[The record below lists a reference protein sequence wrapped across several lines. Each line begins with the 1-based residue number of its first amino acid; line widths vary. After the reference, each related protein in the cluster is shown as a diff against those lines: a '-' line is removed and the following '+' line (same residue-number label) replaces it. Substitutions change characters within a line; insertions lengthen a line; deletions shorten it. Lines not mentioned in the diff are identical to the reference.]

1 MLSLKILN
9 IKILPILILILCLVS
24 IGSEITFLNKIFW
37 ITLVF
42 ISYFLLKFNFKF
54 KNLLIGG
61 YALIAIYIQL
71 RFDQFVF
78 SEEFFLNCLAILIIA
93 KYSELL
99 TKNNQLSFSMI
110 SMIIAVASLI
120 KGQDLLSSIT
130 SLTIIISSVVYM
142 YLLQQKE
149 LMDFNLK
156 NIFKYLAFGFSIF
169 PIIIIFYLVFPRAD
183 INFRIF
189 DPSASSLGI
198 PDNINL
204 GSFREFSNS
213 EEPVFTLINKNYKK
227 DQLYFRVKVF
237 DYMEKNRSWRPT
249 SNIYMYNTF
258 KNHTKVYK
266 GQNLGE
272 TYEIILEPHKG
283 KWIPSLDNSKL
294 KTIDSKIEENLFN
307 QTYTIK
313 NLIDRK
319 KKIEFFR
326 YNNNQEIYDRLIDYY
341 TLLPNTISKDLVDWS
356 TKNKKNKTDK
366 EYLNTIIKTFANGS
380 YFYNLSPKNLS
391 GNNYADFFFKSK
403 EGYCEYF
410 AGTFVL
416 LARLGGIPSRIVSG
430 YLGGDL
436 NDIGDFYVFRQK
448 DTHAWAEVWF
458 EEEGWVRVDPTK
470 YIPQE
475 NVRNTLNDLFNYKKN
490 TSDSPIRLK
499 IFKYVGYY
507 LNYTDFVWTQH
518 LLSYDNAQRKS
529 FIKDLTN
536 FTFSKTF
543 YWIFIPIL
551 SILFVRFL
559 FLFNKKKFIK
569 LVINFVIWRLRK
581 KYNLL
586 YSDTHQQI
594 LNKLSV
600 REQNKYKNLFEIFEI
615 VKYSNNEIR
624 YSLIFK
630 SLILKLFRYY
640 LPL

>member
-1 MLSLKILN
+1 MLNLKISN
-9 IKILPILILILCLVS
+9 TKILPISILILCLFS

-37 ITLVF
+37 MSLVF
-42 ISYFLLKFNFKF
+42 ISYLLLKFNFNF
-54 KNLLIGG
+54 KNLFVGS

-93 KYSELL
+93 KYSEIL

-130 SLTIIISSVVYM
+130 SFTIIILSVVYM
-142 YLLQQKE
+142 YLVQQKE
-149 LMDFNLK
+149 VMDFNLK
-156 NIFKYLAFGFSIF
+156 NILKYLGFGFSIF
-169 PIIIIFYLVFPRAD
+169 PIIIIFYLIFPRAD
-183 INFRIF
+183 INFKIF
-189 DPSASSLGI
+189 DPSVSSLGI

-258 KNHTKVYK
+258 KNHTKVNT

-272 TYEIILEPHKG
+272 TYEIILEPYKG
-283 KWIPSLDNSKL
+283 KWIPTLANSKL
-294 KTIDSKIEENLFN
+294 KTIDNEIDENLFN
-307 QTYTIK
+307 QTFSIK

-319 KKIEFFR
+319 KKLEFFK
-326 YNNNQEIYDRLIDYY
+326 YKNNQEIYDRLKDYY
-341 TLLPNTISKDLVDWS
+341 TLLPNTISKDLVSWAIE
-356 TKNKKNKTDK
+356 NKKDKTD
-366 EYLNTIIKTFANGS
+366 EQYLNTIIKTFADGS

-391 GNNYADFFFKSK
+391 GNSYADFFFNSK

-436 NDIGDFYVFRQK
+436 NNIGDFYVFRQK
-448 DTHAWAEVWF
+448 DAHAWAEVWF
-458 EEEGWVRVDPTK
+458 EREGWVKVDPTK

-475 NVRNTLNDLFNYKKN
+475 NIRNTLNNLFNYKKN
-490 TSDSPIRLK
+490 TSDSSISLK

-507 LNYTDFVWTQH
+507 LNYTDFIWTQH
-518 LLSYDNAQRKS
+518 LLSYDNNQRKS
-529 FIKDLTN
+529 FINNLIN
-536 FTFSKTF
+536 FKFSKSLF
-543 YWIFIPIL
+543 WIFIPI
-551 SILFVRFL
+551 SFFIIVRFL
-559 FLFNKKKFIK
+559 FLLNKKNFIK
-569 LVINFVIWRLRK
+569 LVINFTIWRLRK
-581 KYNLL
+581 KRKLL

-594 LNKLSV
+594 LNKFSLK
-600 REQNKYKNLFEIFEI
+600 EKNKYQYLFKTFEII
-615 VKYSNNEIR
+615 KYSNKKIE

-630 SLILKLFRYY
+630 SLI
-640 LPL
+640 

>member
-9 IKILPILILILCLVS
+9 IKNLPILILILCLVS
-24 IGSEITFLNKIFW
+24 IGGDITFLNKIFW
-37 ITLVF
+37 IALVF

-54 KNLLIGG
+54 KNLIIGI

-120 KGQDLLSSIT
+120 KGQDLFSSIT
-130 SLTIIISSVVYM
+130 SLTIIILSVVYM
-142 YLLQQKE
+142 YLVQQKE

-237 DYMEKNRSWRPT
+237 DYMEKDRSWRPT

-283 KWIPSLDNSKL
+283 KWIPSLANSKL

-319 KKIEFFR
+319 KKIEFFM
-326 YNNNQEIYDRLIDYY
+326 YNNNQEIYDRLKNYY

-356 TKNKKNKTDK
+356 SKNKKNKSDN

-448 DTHAWAEVWF
+448 DTHAWAEVWL

-490 TSDSPIRLK
+490 ISDSSIRLK

-536 FTFSKTF
+536 FTFSKTL

-600 REQNKYKNLFEIFEI
+600 REQHKYKNLFEIFEI
-615 VKYSNNEIR
+615 VKYSNNEIK

-630 SLILKLFRYY
+630 SLI
-640 LPL
+640 

>member
-9 IKILPILILILCLVS
+9 IKNLPILILILCLVS

-120 KGQDLLSSIT
+120 KGQDLFSSIT
-130 SLTIIISSVVYM
+130 SLTIIILSVVYM
-142 YLLQQKE
+142 YLVQQKE

-156 NIFKYLAFGFSIF
+156 NIFKYLAFSFSIF

-630 SLILKLFRYY
+630 SLI
-640 LPL
+640 

>member
-9 IKILPILILILCLVS
+9 IKNLPILILILCLVS
-24 IGSEITFLNKIFW
+24 IGTEITFLNKIFW

-120 KGQDLLSSIT
+120 NGQDLLSSIT
-130 SLTIIISSVVYM
+130 SLTIIILSIIYM
-142 YLLQQKE
+142 YLVQQKE

-283 KWIPSLDNSKL
+283 KWIPSLANSKL

-326 YNNNQEIYDRLIDYY
+326 YKNNQEIYDRLIDYY

-490 TSDSPIRLK
+490 TSDSSIRLK

-630 SLILKLFRYY
+630 SLI
-640 LPL
+640 

>member
-9 IKILPILILILCLVS
+9 IKNLPILILILCLVS

-120 KGQDLLSSIT
+120 KGQDLFSSIN
-130 SLTIIISSVVYM
+130 SLTIIILSVVYM
-142 YLLQQKE
+142 YLVQQKE

-283 KWIPSLDNSKL
+283 KWIPSFDNSKL

-630 SLILKLFRYY
+630 SLI
-640 LPL
+640 

>member
-1 MLSLKILN
+1 MLNRKISN
-9 IKILPILILILCLVS
+9 TKILPISILILCLFS

-37 ITLVF
+37 MSLVF
-42 ISYFLLKFNFKF
+42 ISYLLLKFNFNF
-54 KNLLIGG
+54 KNLFVGS
-61 YALIAIYIQL
+61 YALIAVYIQL

-93 KYSELL
+93 KYSEIL

-130 SLTIIISSVVYM
+130 SFTIIILSVVYM
-142 YLLQQKE
+142 YLVQQKE
-149 LMDFNLK
+149 VMDFNLK
-156 NIFKYLAFGFSIF
+156 NILKYLGFGFSIF
-169 PIIIIFYLVFPRAD
+169 PIIIIFYLIFPRAD
-183 INFRIF
+183 INFKIF
-189 DPSASSLGI
+189 DPSVSSLGI

-258 KNHTKVYK
+258 KNHTKVNT

-272 TYEIILEPHKG
+272 TYEIILEPYKG
-283 KWIPSLDNSKL
+283 KWIPTLANSKL
-294 KTIDSKIEENLFN
+294 KTIDNEIDENLFN
-307 QTYTIK
+307 QTFSIK

-319 KKIEFFR
+319 KKLEFFK
-326 YNNNQEIYDRLIDYY
+326 YKNNQEIYDRLKDYY
-341 TLLPNTISKDLVDWS
+341 TLLPNTISKDLVSWAIE
-356 TKNKKNKTDK
+356 NKKDKTD
-366 EYLNTIIKTFANGS
+366 EQYLNTIIKTFADGS

-391 GNNYADFFFKSK
+391 GNSYADFFFNSK

-436 NDIGDFYVFRQK
+436 NNIGDFYVFRQK
-448 DTHAWAEVWF
+448 DAHAWAEVWF
-458 EEEGWVRVDPTK
+458 EREGWVKVDPTK

-490 TSDSPIRLK
+490 TSDSSISLK

-507 LNYTDFVWTQH
+507 LNYTDFIWTQH
-518 LLSYDNAQRKS
+518 LLSYDNNQRKS
-529 FIKDLTN
+529 FINNLIN
-536 FTFSKTF
+536 FKFSKSLF
-543 YWIFIPIL
+543 WIFIPI
-551 SILFVRFL
+551 SFFIIVRFL
-559 FLFNKKKFIK
+559 FLLNKKNFIK
-569 LVINFVIWRLRK
+569 LVINFTIWRLRK
-581 KYNLL
+581 KRKLL

-594 LNKLSV
+594 LNKFSLK
-600 REQNKYKNLFEIFEI
+600 EKNKYQYLFKTFEII
-615 VKYSNNEIR
+615 KYSNKKIE

-630 SLILKLFRYY
+630 SLI
-640 LPL
+640 

>member
-1 MLSLKILN
+1 MLSLKISN
-9 IKILPILILILCLVS
+9 IKNLPILILILCLVS
-24 IGSEITFLNKIFW
+24 IGSEISYFNKIYW
-37 ITLVF
+37 ISLIF
-42 ISYFLLKFNFKF
+42 ISYFLLKLNFKF
-54 KNLLIGG
+54 KNLFIGS

-71 RFDQFVF
+71 RFNQFIF

-120 KGQDLLSSIT
+120 NGQDLLSSLT
-130 SLTIIISSVVYM
+130 SLTIIILSVVYM
-142 YLLQQKE
+142 YLVQQKE
-149 LMDFNLK
+149 VMDFSLK
-156 NIFKYLAFGFSIF
+156 NIFKYLGFGFSIF
-169 PIIIIFYLVFPRAD
+169 PIIIIFYLIFPRAD

-213 EEPVFTLINKNYKK
+213 EEPVFTLINKNYKQ

-258 KNHTKVYK
+258 KNHTKIKK

-283 KWIPSLDNSKL
+283 KWIPTLANSKL
-294 KTIDSKIEENLFN
+294 KTIDNRIEENLFN
-307 QTYTIK
+307 QTFSNK
-313 NLIDRK
+313 NTIDRK
-319 KKIEFFR
+319 IKLEFLKYR
-326 YNNNQEIYDRLIDYY
+326 NNQEIYDRLKDYY
-341 TLLPNTISKDLVDWS
+341 TLLPNTISKDLVNWAIE
-356 TKNKKNKTDK
+356 NKKNRTDK
-366 EYLNTIIKTFANGS
+366 QYLNTIINTFADGS
-380 YFYNLSPKNLS
+380 YFYNLSPKILS
-391 GNNYADFFFKSK
+391 GNSYADFFFNSK

-436 NDIGDFYVFRQK
+436 NDIGDFYVFRQQ
-448 DTHAWAEVWF
+448 DAHAWAEVWF
-458 EEEGWVRVDPTK
+458 EKEGWVRVDPTK

-490 TSDSPIRLK
+490 SSDYSISLK
-499 IFKYVGYY
+499 FFKYVGYY

-518 LLSYDNAQRKS
+518 LLSYDNNQRKS

-536 FTFSKTF
+536 FKFSKTLF
-543 YWIFIPIL
+543 WIFFPIL
-551 SILFVRFL
+551 LVIFVRFL
-559 FLFNKKKFIK
+559 FLFDKKTLVK
-569 LVINFVIWRLRK
+569 LAINFTIWRLRK
-581 KYNLL
+581 KRNLL

-594 LNKLSV
+594 LNKFSIK
-600 REQNKYKNLFEIFEI
+600 EKNKYQNLFKIFEI
-615 VKYSNNEIR
+615 IKYSNKKIQ
-624 YSLIFK
+624 YSLVFK
-630 SLILKLFRYY
+630 SLI
-640 LPL
+640 

>member
-1 MLSLKILN
+1 MLSLKISN
-9 IKILPILILILCLVS
+9 IKNLPILILILCLVS
-24 IGSEITFLNKIFW
+24 IGSEISFFNKIYW
-37 ITLVF
+37 IFLIL
-42 ISYFLLKFNFKF
+42 ISFFLLKLNFKF
-54 KNLLIGG
+54 KNLFIGS

-71 RFDQFVF
+71 RFNQFVF

-120 KGQDLLSSIT
+120 KGQDLLSSLT
-130 SLTIIISSVVYM
+130 SLTIIILSVVYM
-142 YLLQQKE
+142 YLVQQKE
-149 LMDFNLK
+149 VMDFNLK
-156 NIFKYLAFGFSIF
+156 NIFKYLGFGFSIF
-169 PIIIIFYLVFPRAD
+169 PIIIIFYLIFPRAD

-204 GSFREFSNS
+204 GSFKEFSNS

-258 KNHTKVYK
+258 KNHTKINK
-266 GQNLGE
+266 GKNLGE

-283 KWIPSLDNSKL
+283 KWIPTLANSKI
-294 KTIDSKIEENLFN
+294 KTIDNRIEENLFN
-307 QTYTIK
+307 QTFSNK
-313 NLIDRK
+313 NTIDRK
-319 KKIEFFR
+319 IKLEFLK
-326 YNNNQEIYDRLIDYY
+326 YKNNQEIYDRLKDYY
-341 TLLPNTISKDLVDWS
+341 TLLPNSISKDLVDWAIE
-356 TKNKKNKTDK
+356 NKKNKTDK
-366 EYLNTIIKTFANGS
+366 QYLNTIIKTFADGS
-380 YFYNLSPKNLS
+380 YYYNLSPKNVS
-391 GNNYADFFFKSK
+391 GNSYADFFFNSK

-436 NDIGDFYVFRQK
+436 NDIGNFYVFRQQ
-448 DTHAWAEVWF
+448 DAHAWAEVWF
-458 EEEGWVRVDPTK
+458 EKEGWVRVDPTK

-475 NVRNTLNDLFNYKKN
+475 NVRNTLNDIFNYKKN
-490 TSDSPIRLK
+490 SSDYSISLK
-499 IFKYVGYY
+499 FFKYVGYY

-518 LLSYDNAQRKS
+518 LLSYDNNQRKS

-536 FTFSKTF
+536 FKFSKTLF
-543 YWIFIPIL
+543 WIFFPIL
-551 SILFVRFL
+551 LIIFVRFL

-569 LVINFVIWRLRK
+569 LVINFIIWRLRK
-581 KYNLL
+581 KRNLL

-594 LNKLSV
+594 LNKFSTK
-600 REQNKYKNLFEIFEI
+600 EKNKYQNLFKIFEI
-615 VKYSNNEIR
+615 IKYSNKKN
-624 YSLIFK
+624 
-630 SLILKLFRYY
+630 
-640 LPL
+640 

>member
-1 MLSLKILN
+1 MLNLKILN
-9 IKILPILILILCLVS
+9 IKNLPILILILCLVS

-61 YALIAIYIQL
+61 YALIGIYIQL
-71 RFDQFVF
+71 RFDQFIF

-130 SLTIIISSVVYM
+130 SLTIIILSVVYM
-142 YLLQQKE
+142 YLVQQKE

-448 DTHAWAEVWF
+448 DAHAWAEVWF

-490 TSDSPIRLK
+490 TSDSSIRLK

-518 LLSYDNAQRKS
+518 LLSYDNDQRKS

-536 FTFSKTF
+536 FTFSKTL

-551 SILFVRFL
+551 SFLFVRFL

-630 SLILKLFRYY
+630 SLI
-640 LPL
+640 

>member
-1 MLSLKILN
+1 MLNLKISN
-9 IKILPILILILCLVS
+9 TKILPISILILCLFS

-37 ITLVF
+37 MSLVF
-42 ISYFLLKFNFKF
+42 ISYLLLKFNFNF
-54 KNLLIGG
+54 KNLFVGS
-61 YALIAIYIQL
+61 YALIAVYIQL

-93 KYSELL
+93 KYSEIL

-130 SLTIIISSVVYM
+130 SFTIIILSVVYM
-142 YLLQQKE
+142 YLVQQKE
-149 LMDFNLK
+149 VMDFNLK
-156 NIFKYLAFGFSIF
+156 NILKYLGFGFSIF
-169 PIIIIFYLVFPRAD
+169 PIIIIFYLIFPRAD
-183 INFRIF
+183 INFKIF
-189 DPSASSLGI
+189 DPSVSSLGI

-258 KNHTKVYK
+258 KNHTKVNT

-272 TYEIILEPHKG
+272 TYEIILEPYKG
-283 KWIPSLDNSKL
+283 KWIPTLANSKL
-294 KTIDSKIEENLFN
+294 KTIDNEIYENLFN
-307 QTYTIK
+307 QTFSIK

-319 KKIEFFR
+319 KKLEFFK
-326 YNNNQEIYDRLIDYY
+326 YKNNQEIYDRLKDYY
-341 TLLPNTISKDLVDWS
+341 TLLPNTISKDLVSWAIE
-356 TKNKKNKTDK
+356 NKKDKTD
-366 EYLNTIIKTFANGS
+366 EQYLNTIIKTFADGS

-391 GNNYADFFFKSK
+391 GNSYADFFFNSK

-436 NDIGDFYVFRQK
+436 NNIGDFYVFRQK
-448 DTHAWAEVWF
+448 DAHAWAEVWF
-458 EEEGWVRVDPTK
+458 EREGWVKVDPTK

-490 TSDSPIRLK
+490 TSDSSISLK

-507 LNYTDFVWTQH
+507 LNYTDFIWTQH
-518 LLSYDNAQRKS
+518 LLSYDNNQRKS
-529 FIKDLTN
+529 FINNLIN
-536 FTFSKTF
+536 FKFSKSLF
-543 YWIFIPIL
+543 WIFIPI
-551 SILFVRFL
+551 SFFIIVRFL
-559 FLFNKKKFIK
+559 FLLNKKNFIK
-569 LVINFVIWRLRK
+569 LVINFTIWRLRK
-581 KYNLL
+581 KRKLL

-594 LNKLSV
+594 LNKFSLK
-600 REQNKYKNLFEIFEI
+600 EKNKYQYLFKTFEII
-615 VKYSNNEIR
+615 KYSNKKIE

-630 SLILKLFRYY
+630 SLI
-640 LPL
+640 

>member
-9 IKILPILILILCLVS
+9 IKFLSISILILCLVS
-24 IGSEITFLNKIFW
+24 IGSEISFLNKIFW
-37 ITLVF
+37 TALVF
-42 ISYFLLKFNFKF
+42 ISYFFLKFNFRF

-61 YALIAIYIQL
+61 YALIGIYIQL

-120 KGQDLLSSIT
+120 KGQDLFSSIT
-130 SLTIIISSVVYM
+130 SLAIIILSVVYM
-142 YLLQQKE
+142 YLVQQKE

-249 SNIYMYNTF
+249 SHIYMYNTF
-258 KNHTKVYK
+258 KNHIKINK
-266 GQNLGE
+266 SQNLGAN
-272 TYEIILEPHKG
+272 YEIILEPYKG
-283 KWIPSLDNSKL
+283 KWIPTLANSKL
-294 KTIDSKIEENLFN
+294 KTIDYKIEENLFN
-307 QTYTIK
+307 QTFSIK

-326 YNNNQEIYDRLIDYY
+326 YDNNQEINDRLKDYY
-341 TLLPNTISKDLVDWS
+341 TQLPNTISKDLVDWAS
-356 TKNKKNKTDK
+356 KNKKNKSDK
-366 EYLNTIIKTFANGS
+366 EYLRTITKTFADGS

-391 GNNYADFFFKSK
+391 KNSYADFFFKSK
-403 EGYCEYF
+403 EGYCEYY

-416 LARLGGIPSRIVSG
+416 LARLGGVPSRIVSG

-458 EEEGWVRVDPTK
+458 EKEGWVRVDPTK

-490 TSDSPIRLK
+490 TSDSSIRLK

-518 LLSYDNAQRKS
+518 LLSYDNDQRKS
-529 FIKDLTN
+529 FIKNLTN
-536 FTFSKTF
+536 FTFSKKL
-543 YWIFIPIL
+543 YWIFFPIL

-569 LVINFVIWRLRK
+569 LLINFVIWKLRK
-581 KYNLL
+581 EYNLL
-586 YSDTHQQI
+586 YSDTHQEI
-594 LNKLSV
+594 LNKLSK
-600 REQNKYKNLFEIFEI
+600 REKNKYQNLFKIFEI
-615 VKYSNNEIR
+615 AKYSNKEIR

-630 SLILKLFRYY
+630 SLI
-640 LPL
+640 

>member
-9 IKILPILILILCLVS
+9 IKNLPILILILCLVS
-24 IGSEITFLNKIFW
+24 LGSEITLLNKIFW
-37 ITLVF
+37 ISCIF
-42 ISYFLLKFNFKF
+42 ISYFLLKFNFRF

-120 KGQDLLSSIT
+120 KGQDLFSSIT
-130 SLTIIISSVVYM
+130 SLTIIILSVVYM
-142 YLLQQKE
+142 YLVQQKE

-272 TYEIILEPHKG
+272 TYEIIL
-283 KWIPSLDNSKL
+283 
-294 KTIDSKIEENLFN
+294 
-307 QTYTIK
+307 
-313 NLIDRK
+313 
-319 KKIEFFR
+319 
-326 YNNNQEIYDRLIDYY
+326 
-341 TLLPNTISKDLVDWS
+341 
-356 TKNKKNKTDK
+356 
-366 EYLNTIIKTFANGS
+366 
-380 YFYNLSPKNLS
+380 
-391 GNNYADFFFKSK
+391 
-403 EGYCEYF
+403 
-410 AGTFVL
+410 
-416 LARLGGIPSRIVSG
+416 
-430 YLGGDL
+430 
-436 NDIGDFYVFRQK
+436 
-448 DTHAWAEVWF
+448 
-458 EEEGWVRVDPTK
+458 
-470 YIPQE
+470 
-475 NVRNTLNDLFNYKKN
+475 
-490 TSDSPIRLK
+490 
-499 IFKYVGYY
+499 
-507 LNYTDFVWTQH
+507 
-518 LLSYDNAQRKS
+518 
-529 FIKDLTN
+529 
-536 FTFSKTF
+536 
-543 YWIFIPIL
+543 
-551 SILFVRFL
+551 
-559 FLFNKKKFIK
+559 
-569 LVINFVIWRLRK
+569 
-581 KYNLL
+581 
-586 YSDTHQQI
+586 
-594 LNKLSV
+594 
-600 REQNKYKNLFEIFEI
+600 
-615 VKYSNNEIR
+615 
-624 YSLIFK
+624 
-630 SLILKLFRYY
+630 
-640 LPL
+640 

>member
-1 MLSLKILN
+1 MLNLKISN
-9 IKILPILILILCLVS
+9 TKILPISILILCLFS

-37 ITLVF
+37 MSLVF
-42 ISYFLLKFNFKF
+42 ISYLLLKFNFNF
-54 KNLLIGG
+54 KNLFVGS
-61 YALIAIYIQL
+61 YALIAVYIQL

-93 KYSELL
+93 KYSEIL

-130 SLTIIISSVVYM
+130 SFTIIILSVVYM
-142 YLLQQKE
+142 YLVQQKE
-149 LMDFNLK
+149 VMDFNLK
-156 NIFKYLAFGFSIF
+156 NILKYLGFGFSIF
-169 PIIIIFYLVFPRAD
+169 PIIIIFYLIFPRAD
-183 INFRIF
+183 INFKIF
-189 DPSASSLGI
+189 DPSVSSLGI

-258 KNHTKVYK
+258 KNHTKVNT

-272 TYEIILEPHKG
+272 TYEIILEPYKG
-283 KWIPSLDNSKL
+283 KWIPTLANSKL
-294 KTIDSKIEENLFN
+294 KTIDNEIDENLFN
-307 QTYTIK
+307 QTFSIK

-319 KKIEFFR
+319 KKLEFFK
-326 YNNNQEIYDRLIDYY
+326 YKNNQEIYDRLKDYY
-341 TLLPNTISKDLVDWS
+341 TLLPNTISKDLVSWAIE
-356 TKNKKNKTDK
+356 NKKDKTD
-366 EYLNTIIKTFANGS
+366 EQYLNTIIKTFADGS

-391 GNNYADFFFKSK
+391 GNSYADFFFNSK

-436 NDIGDFYVFRQK
+436 NNIGDFYVFRQK
-448 DTHAWAEVWF
+448 DAHAWAEVWF
-458 EEEGWVRVDPTK
+458 EREGWVKVDPTK

-490 TSDSPIRLK
+490 TSDSSISLK

-507 LNYTDFVWTQH
+507 LNYTDFIWTQH
-518 LLSYDNAQRKS
+518 LLSYDNNQRKS
-529 FIKDLTN
+529 FINNLIN
-536 FTFSKTF
+536 FKFSKSLF
-543 YWIFIPIL
+543 WIFIPI
-551 SILFVRFL
+551 SFFIFVRFL

-569 LVINFVIWRLRK
+569 LVINFTIWRLRK
-581 KYNLL
+581 KRKLL

-594 LNKLSV
+594 LNKFSLK
-600 REQNKYKNLFEIFEI
+600 EKNKYQYLFKIFEI
-615 VKYSNNEIR
+615 IKYSNKKIE
-624 YSLIFK
+624 YSSIFK
-630 SLILKLFRYY
+630 SLI
-640 LPL
+640 

>member
-1 MLSLKILN
+1 MLSLKFSN

-24 IGSEITFLNKIFW
+24 IGSEIAFLNKIFW

-42 ISYFLLKFNFKF
+42 ISYFLLKLKFRF

-120 KGQDLLSSIT
+120 KGQDIFSSIT
-130 SLTIIISSVVYM
+130 SLSIIILSVVYM
-142 YLLQQKE
+142 YLVQQKE

-189 DPSASSLGI
+189 DPSVSSLGI

-258 KNHTKVYK
+258 KNHIKINK

-272 TYEIILEPHKG
+272 NYEIILEPHKG
-283 KWIPSLDNSKL
+283 KWIPTLANSKL
-294 KTIDSKIEENLFN
+294 KTIDYKIEENLFN
-307 QTYTIK
+307 QTFSIK

-319 KKIEFFR
+319 KKIDFLR
-326 YNNNQEIYDRLIDYY
+326 YNNNQEINDRLKDYY
-341 TLLPNTISKDLVDWS
+341 TLLPNTISKDLVDWA
-356 TKNKKNKTDK
+356 TKNKKNKSDK
-366 EYLNTIIKTFANGS
+366 EYLGTITKTFADGT

-391 GNNYADFFFKSK
+391 KNSYADFFFESK
-403 EGYCEYF
+403 EGYCEYY

-458 EEEGWVRVDPTK
+458 EEEGWVRFDPTK

-475 NVRNTLNDLFNYKKN
+475 NVRNTLNDLFNYTKN
-490 TSDSPIRLK
+490 TSDISLRLK
-499 IFKYVGYY
+499 IFKYIGYY
-507 LNYTDFVWTQH
+507 INYTDFVWTQH
-518 LLSYDNAQRKS
+518 LLSYDNDQRKS

-551 SILFVRFL
+551 SILLVRFL

-569 LVINFVIWRLRK
+569 LIINFIIWRLRK

-586 YSDTHQQI
+586 HSDTHQQI
-594 LNKLSV
+594 LSKLSK
-600 REQNKYKNLFEIFEI
+600 REKNKYQNLFKIFEI
-615 VKYSNNEIR
+615 VKYSNKKIR
-624 YSLIFK
+624 YALIFK
-630 SLILKLFRYY
+630 SLI
-640 LPL
+640 